1 MSANSKAISTLPAG
15 SRSSTVEDVGYV
27 GQARLL
33 LITPDDGLSSL
44 IYAALKELPLV
55 LSRAYSLDE
64 ALTLT
69 AQKDV
74 ALVLLHDSPMDR
86 HGTNPGRVEDDLL
99 TRMEDQ
105 LRGLARRLLTIK
117 DEEQI
122 SIARE
127 IHDTLGQAL
136 AALKLDLLWIAKR
149 LPDDHALQD
158 KAQAMAGLIEES
170 ILSVREIVARLRP
183 DILEQM
189 GLLRALAH
197 VVRQFESHSGIAA
210 DFRGDLGRAE
220 PDWER
225 GTALLRICQELLTN
239 VARHAM
245 ANHVQVTLAAE
256 GERLSLQVE
265 DDGKGITSADL
276 HKPASLG
283 LIGMRERVAP
293 FGGHVMIESAG
304 RGTRV
309 SVVIP
314 LEQPS
319 PRADA
324 ASA

>member
-1 MSANSKAISTLPAG
+1 MSAHSKSISSSSLASKPSTLAAG
-15 SRSSTVEDVGYV
+15 IGSHP

-33 LITPDDGLSSL
+33 LVTPDDGLSSL
-44 IYAALKELPLV
+44 IYDALKALPLI

-64 ALTLT
+64 ARALTG
-69 AQKDV
+69 QKDMP
-74 ALVLLHDSPMDR
+74 LVLLHDGAPERQGDAALKR
-86 HGTNPGRVEDDLL
+86 A
-99 TRMEDQ
+99 EDQ

-149 LPDDHALQD
+149 LPDDQALQD

-170 ILSVREIVARLRP
+170 ILSVREIVTRLRP

-189 GLLRALAH
+189 GLARALAH
-197 VVRQFESHSGIAA
+197 LVREFEGHSGIAA
-210 DFRGDLGRAE
+210 DFHGDLGQAE

-245 ANHVQVTLAAE
+245 ASHVQVRLQSE
-256 GERLSLQVE
+256 GQHLSLQVE

-304 RGTRV
+304 RGTHV
-309 SVVIP
+309 CVVIP
-314 LEQPS
+314 LEQPV
-319 PRADA
+319 PHADA